1 MKGLFIRI
9 DDNLDRKLTE
19 LCRRGGY
26 KKGALVEKLI
36 ASFLERETKANDP
49 IQAAK
54 DFGID
59 ISLLQ
64 ERLKKTPTERLR
76 DHAQFHQFVS
86 SIRGA
91 ALKRHD

>member
-1 MKGLFIRI
+1 MKPLFVRI
-9 DDNLDRKLTE
+9 DEDLERRLTD
-19 LCRRGGY
+19 LCRREGY
-26 KKGALVEKLI
+26 KKGALVTRLVREFIEKSGI
-36 ASFLERETKANDP
+36 SSNPIKA
-49 IQAAK
+49 AE

-91 ALKRHD
+91 ALKQHD